1 MYRFNERFA
10 VPIVMIAYYLITV
23 FVLAMLV
30 WNFIRESS
38 NKEHMLLY
46 LLIMIPLALRL
57 FRVK

>member
-1 MYRFNERFA
+1 M
-10 VPIVMIAYYLITV
+10 PIVTIAYYLITA

-46 LLIMIPLALRL
+46 LVIVIPLVLRL

>member
-1 MYRFNERFA
+1 MYGFNERFA

-46 LLIMIPLALRL
+46 LVIMVPLVLRL